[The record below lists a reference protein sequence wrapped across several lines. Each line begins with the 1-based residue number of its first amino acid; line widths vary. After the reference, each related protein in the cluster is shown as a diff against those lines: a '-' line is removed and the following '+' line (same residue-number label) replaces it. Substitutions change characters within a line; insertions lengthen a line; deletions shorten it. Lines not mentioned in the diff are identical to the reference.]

1 MSQRPTPFPGYLA
14 ILAIVALACAML
26 FTAVT
31 AHANAPTLHETITS
45 AVPGIASKREAIVDA
60 DELANAVVEVSKGNR
75 QWAALLLTLGASESA
90 WSERIRLGVYRDHE
104 GDSFRDR
111 DGAIQHRAWGV
122 LQVHKSTLNAS
133 VWGSPVLLDQVRE
146 GSRLARGAFYMCKRA
161 GVPFPLGVFRA
172 LGGRG
177 CSSPLPG
184 EEKRM
189 ALFARLMRRL

>member
-1 MSQRPTPFPGYLA
+1 MSKHQLSA
-14 ILAIVALACAML
+14 AIVAAFLAAL
-26 FTAVT
+26 GLVFGLIGV
-31 AHANAPTLHETITS
+31 AHSSALTLHESITT
-45 AVPGIASKREAIVDA
+45 AVSSIGSKREPTVDA
-60 DELANAVVEVSKGNR
+60 NEIADAVIDVSKGNR
-75 QWAALLLTLGASESA
+75 QWIALLLTLGASESA
-90 WSERIRLGVYRDHE
+90 WSERIRLGGYSDHE
-104 GDSFRDR
+104 GDSFRDA
-111 DGAIQHRAWGV
+111 DGTIQHRAWGV

-177 CSSPLPG
+177 CTSPLPG

-189 ALFARLMRRL
+189 AMYARLVRRL